1 MVGFYHDFLN
11 ADGKGMLK
19 YIQIQ
24 TEIAKCHC
32 INSLIYG
39 ENQTLPLAWGF
50 FQLKA

>member
-19 YIQIQ
+19 YNQIQ
-24 TEIAKCHC
+24 AEIVKMPLYH
-32 INSLIYG
+32 SLIYG